1 MPRLKS
7 SGGKGFL
14 FSIASSTLELLAVR
28 FRADES
34 SGALLTASAPL
45 SSGQHKTGSLTG
57 VIAISCWARAETVTT
72 IGARPRAKPRK
83 TGGLRRCTESLLR
96 HRD

>member
-7 SGGKGFL
+7 SGGNGFL

-28 FRADES
+28 VGEDES
-34 SGALLTASAPL
+34 SGTLLVASAPL
-45 SSGQHKTGSLTG
+45 SSTQQMTGSLTG
-57 VIAISCWARAETVTT
+57 VIAISCWARAERLQRM
-72 IGARPRAKPRK
+72 GAKPRAKPRK
-83 TGGLRRCTESLLR
+83 TGGLRKCTESLLR